1 MSNTTKRYNSMYD
14 IAFSFD
20 HDYENTD
27 DIPPAVLIAAALK
40 RLARLLE
47 SSDVEIK
54 EAFGECDTVKN

>member
-1 MSNTTKRYNSMYD
+1 MYD